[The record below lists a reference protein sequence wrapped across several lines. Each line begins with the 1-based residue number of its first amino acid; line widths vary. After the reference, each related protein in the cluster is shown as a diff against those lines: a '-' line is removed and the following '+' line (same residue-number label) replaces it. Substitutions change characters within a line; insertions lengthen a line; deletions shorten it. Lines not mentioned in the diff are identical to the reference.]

1 MMEAFSSVSEQV
13 FTEETLVSF
22 HDDGVNQLVTS
33 QDGFDPWLVRM
44 HNRFAEI
51 SFVDA
56 VAISCSIA
64 CLSLFLNSFV
74 VVFYRKMKTS
84 TRPYI
89 LLLAALDCI
98 FVLVVLLPNP
108 VIALMYDSPAKTVL
122 KTLRYYAA
130 TSLFTLY
137 LNPTFY
143 LALDRFIAVFF
154 PHKFK
159 VLAPKMRPLKVGLFV
174 M

>member
-1 MMEAFSSVSEQV
+1 M
-13 FTEETLVSF
+13 
-22 HDDGVNQLVTS
+22 
-33 QDGFDPWLVRM
+33 
-44 HNRFAEI
+44 
-51 SFVDA
+51 
-56 VAISCSIA
+56 
-64 CLSLFLNSFV
+64 
-74 VVFYRKMKTS
+74 
-84 TRPYI
+84 YI

-174 M
+174 MQILCNGMHGVFELFLPNLAKFSLIPMVIGWLIVLTVLIASPVLYLAIFCKLMVSDRKMAGQRHTSGSPNQR